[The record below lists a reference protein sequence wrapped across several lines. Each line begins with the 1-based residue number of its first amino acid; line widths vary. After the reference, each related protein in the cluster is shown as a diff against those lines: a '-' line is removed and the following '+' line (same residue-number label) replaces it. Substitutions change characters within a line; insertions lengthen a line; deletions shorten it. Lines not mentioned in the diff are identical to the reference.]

1 MEFFNNLWLLQ
12 VRRSEPGNYVLPLLS
27 KDTSTLRARS
37 NPQTLLVR
45 QEYHGRGEES
55 REREESR
62 GSTLRQGKQGE
73 QEDCFSR
80 SLILLRNAWLEA
92 VSLQHELKAELHR
105 KVFPCLFPCPRSLPL
120 LSILVPLGESQK
132 FGCLKIK
139 NCS

>member
-1 MEFFNNLWLLQ
+1 MEFFNNLRLLQ

-45 QEYHGRGEES
+45 QEYHGRGEEG
-55 REREESR
+55 R
-62 GSTLRQGKQGE
+62 GQGAGGRE

-92 VSLQHELKAELHR
+92 VSLQHELKAELH
-105 KVFPCLFPCPRSLPL
+105 
-120 LSILVPLGESQK
+120 
-132 FGCLKIK
+132 
-139 NCS
+139 